1 MTTDFLSI
9 YDAKIAEYLVA
20 VTYLLLFVP
29 MWRYVQGA
37 RLAEARATAGAHAA
51 AAATKGARAV
61 VEGRG
66 WFHAPADVELHPG
79 HAWARLGSDGL
90 VTVGLDD
97 FAQKLVAPAR
107 LRLPTTGDQVLQGA
121 PAFAVGDQVST
132 VPMVSPISGAVVAV
146 NTGAGERP
154 ETLRDAYGAGWLFKV
169 KPSRLLEDRRGLL
182 TGERARAWLEEAA
195 EALAARMSPELGLVL
210 QDGGVPVHGIA
221 QVLAGERWT
230 SLAQELLSPT
240 RRTP

>member
-20 VTYLLLFVP
+20 VSYLLLFVP
-29 MWRYVQGA
+29 MWRYVQGGQV
-37 RLAEARATAGAHAA
+37 AEARASIAARAA
-51 AAATKGARAV
+51 AAIERTARAV

-79 HAWARLGSDGL
+79 HTWARLGSDGL

-107 LRLPTTGDQVLQGA
+107 VRLPTTGDQVLQGA
-121 PAFAVGDQVST
+121 PAFAVGDTVST
-132 VPMVSPISGAVVAV
+132 IPMVSPISGAVVAV
-146 NTGAGERP
+146 NTGASEKP
-154 ETLRDAYGAGWLFKV
+154 ESMRDAYGAGWLFKV
-169 KPSRLLEDRRGLL
+169 KPSKLSDERRKLL

-195 EALAARMSPELGLVL
+195 EALAGRMSPELGLVL

-240 RRTP
+240 RRAP